1 MIQSFF
7 ALSVSFI
14 LSLILTKVVRS
25 WALKHVVVDMP
36 DEYRKIHSINTPLL
50 GGVAIFLSFSLVAI
64 IYAVFTPY
72 ILGKSVGGWELFSLI
87 LGGSLLMIGG
97 YLDDR
102 YHLSPQA
109 QLVWPI
115 LASLVVI
122 FVGIKVSVVTNPFG
136 GLIELGSIVSLV
148 LTFLWLMGMM
158 YTTKLLDGLDGLASG
173 IGTIGAL
180 IIFGL
185 TQFTPFYEP
194 PVGLLAITLA
204 GACLGFLVW
213 NWHPARIFLG
223 EGGSL
228 YIGFILGVLAI
239 ISGAKIA
246 TTLLVMGVPILD
258 VAWVIIRRLFWEK
271 HSLAQADRKH
281 LHYRLLD
288 VGLSHQQAVTV
299 LYLITAAF
307 GLTSLFL
314 GSQGKLKAL
323 LVLLGVMVLLGCWVV
338 WRYKKLQA
346 KKNVQA

>member
-1 MIQSFF
+1 MIQ
-7 ALSVSFI
+7 ALLALLISFI
-14 LSLILTKVVRS
+14 LAFILTKWVRS
-25 WALKHVVVDMP
+25 WALKHVVVDLP
-36 DEYRKIHSINTPLL
+36 DEYRKIHLVNTPLL
-50 GGVAIFLSFSLVAI
+50 GGVAVFLSFSVVAI
-64 IYAVFTPY
+64 IYAIFTPY
-72 ILGKSVGGWELFSLI
+72 ILGKSVGGLELFSLV
-87 LGGSLLMIGG
+87 LGGALLMVGG

-102 YHLSPQA
+102 YHQSPLA
-109 QLVWPI
+109 QLVWPA
-115 LASLVVI
+115 LATIVVI
-122 FVGIKVSVVTNPFG
+122 FMGIKASVITNPFG
-136 GLIELGSIVSLV
+136 GLIELGTIASLA
-148 LTFLWLMGMM
+148 LTFIWLMGMM

-173 IGTIGAL
+173 IGAIGAL
-180 IIFGL
+180 IIFCL

-194 PVGLLAITLA
+194 PVGLLAIILA

-258 VAWVIIRRLFWEK
+258 VVWVIIRRIFWEK

-288 VGLSHQQAVTV
+288 IGLSHRQAVV
-299 LYLITAAF
+299 MLYLITAAF

-314 GSQGKLKAL
+314 GSQGKLRAL
-323 LVLLGVMVLLGCWVV
+323 IILLAVMIILGSWVV
-338 WRYKKLQA
+338 GRYKKLQH
-346 KKNVQA
+346 KLNV